1 MSNDKKSTMHKLI
14 RLLFLCTLIAAFIAG
29 AARAAE
35 PDPKVLSYTLPAN
48 IQWVD
53 NAARTNQTAL
63 IYGDPAKPGP
73 YYLLLKWKAGNMS
86 RPHFHENDRFFVVVS
101 GTWWVGT
108 GPKFDPASTVPMP
121 AGSLVTHFARGI
133 HYDGAKDGDAIIALY
148 GMGPV
153 STIPA

>member
-1 MSNDKKSTMHKLI
+1 MMHSFI
-14 RLLFLCTLIAAFIAG
+14 RLLLICALSAAFV
-29 AARAAE
+29 ARAAE
-35 PDPKVLSYTLPAN
+35 LDPKVLSYTLPAN
-48 IQWVD
+48 IKWVD
-53 NAARTNQTAL
+53 NEARTNQTAL
-63 IYGDPAKPGP
+63 IYGNPAKPGP

-121 AGSLVTHFARGI
+121 AGSQVTHYARGI
-133 HYDGAKDGDAIIALY
+133 HYDGAKEGDTIIALY

-153 STIPA
+153 SNIPAEQK